1 MNVYEVQENLK
12 MGIAAAKG
20 LGIKMI
26 GVDPNDFIKKKPH
39 MILGCLW

>member
-1 MNVYEVQENLK
+1 

-26 GVDPNDFIKKKPH
+26 GIDSNDFIKKTPH
-39 MILGCLW
+39 MILTVLWQAIRLYITS